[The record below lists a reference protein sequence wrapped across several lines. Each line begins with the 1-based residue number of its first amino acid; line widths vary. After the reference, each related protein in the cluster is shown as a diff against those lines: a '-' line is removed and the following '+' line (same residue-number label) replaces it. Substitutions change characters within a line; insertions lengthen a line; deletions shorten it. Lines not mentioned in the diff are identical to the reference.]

1 MKSSILFTCSLL
13 LASLFL
19 GCSKEKEHSDISSHA
34 NELNAMVS
42 TNDYHL
48 KALDG
53 TEYTVTK
60 EGNNYTLKNAKHK
73 VVLYDIFATWCPPCR
88 AAIPHLSQL
97 QKKYPDIKII
107 SLTIEDISNAD
118 LKAFINEHHGDYTFV
133 NSKDN
138 RRLATSM
145 ASSLGAG
152 QDFPIPFIIIY
163 VDGNY
168 FTHYNGAIAP
178 EMIEADI
185 KRALEVK

>member
-1 MKSSILFTCSLL
+1 MKSSILFTCTLL
-13 LASLFL
+13 LTSLFL
-19 GCSKEKEHSDISSHA
+19 GCSKEQSSDAPLEAS
-34 NELNAMVS
+34 ELNAMVS

-53 TEYTVTK
+53 TSYTVTK
-60 EGNNYTLKNAKHK
+60 EANNYKLQGATQK

-88 AAIPHLSQL
+88 EAIPHLSAL
-97 QKKYPDIKII
+97 QEKYPDIKILGI
-107 SLTIEDISNAD
+107 TIEDIDNKA
-118 LKAFINEHHGDYTFV
+118 LKAFKEEHQGSYTFI

-145 ASSLGAG
+145 ASSLGVG
-152 QDFPIPFIIIY
+152 QDFPIPFVIIY

-168 FTHYNGAIAP
+168 FTHYNGTIAS